1 MDMTAMFKLSY
12 GLFVLSAAE
21 NGKDNGCIVNTVTQ
35 VTSQPN
41 RVTVTINKSNF
52 THDMVVNTGKFT
64 VSVLTESVPMDTIK
78 RFGFQS
84 GKEVDKFSDITY
96 KRDELNLAYLTENV
110 NAVISCKVISTMNMG
125 THTQFY
131 ADVVDCIKLSDE
143 ESVTYSYYQN
153 YIKPKPQTDKKAKG
167 FRCTVC
173 GYIYEGDTLPDDFI
187 CPICKH
193 PASDFVKIDD

>member
-21 NGKDNGCIVNTVTQ
+21 NGKDTGCIVNTVTQ

-84 GKEVDKFSDITY
+84 GKEADKFSDITY

-110 NAVISCKVISTMNMG
+110 NAVISCKVISTMDMG

-143 ESVTYSYYQN
+143 ESVTYSFYQN
-153 YIKPKPQTDKKAKG
+153 YIKPKPQSDKKAKG